1 MNRVWDE
8 FVSGAYDLAFTPKLP
23 FRGTVRAEALCT
35 DPVLFFAAPG
45 HRLAGRRDVPFAEMR
60 DALLVG
66 KFSDGYWGRV
76 KADLDQRGCSFAQC
90 VDLDSPEAVK
100 RVVLS
105 GIGPGMLFAS
115 ALQKELASGE
125 LIAFTVDG
133 IVHEQT
139 YYLVRPPTELSPLAE
154 RFCTFMRERPR
165 AVVDMRIMP
174 VSTLWHAFEAEPFD
188 FAIAPSQG
196 RPKYL
201 TSEEL
206 YQDRVVFF
214 AAPDAPIAN
223 KAVVTL
229 DELNAQTLIGKFV
242 DSHWR
247 RIFRELEETGFRPK
261 RRVTIIA
268 PEAVKRMVARGVGVG
283 VLFEASIK
291 RELAEGVF
299 RRIELSTPSMRESFC
314 LATSPAKGVLS
325 PVAEKFLTHV
335 RACFSAVGA
344 R

>member
-1 MNRVWDE
+1 MLLSPHDLQILVRLGDGMSQSQIGNDLGLEQPAVSKAIHAAEQRLGLSLVHSDGRRVKLTNVGREVAQAAADVLLRIKGFDDLVGLLRAGRLKHTRIVASHTPGTYLLPDVVADFLRSHDDAQVDIEVVSMNRVWDE

-154 RFCTFMRERPR
+154 RFCTFMRERLG
-165 AVVDMRIMP
+165 AV
-174 VSTLWHAFEAEPFD
+174 
-188 FAIAPSQG
+188 
-196 RPKYL
+196 
-201 TSEEL
+201 
-206 YQDRVVFF
+206 
-214 AAPDAPIAN
+214 
-223 KAVVTL
+223 
-229 DELNAQTLIGKFV
+229 
-242 DSHWR
+242 
-247 RIFRELEETGFRPK
+247 
-261 RRVTIIA
+261 
-268 PEAVKRMVARGVGVG
+268 
-283 VLFEASIK
+283 
-291 RELAEGVF
+291 
-299 RRIELSTPSMRESFC
+299 
-314 LATSPAKGVLS
+314 PA
-325 PVAEKFLTHV
+325 
-335 RACFSAVGA
+335 
-344 R
+344 

>member
-1 MNRVWDE
+1 MLLSPHDLQILVRLGDGMSQSQIGNDLGLEQPAVSKAIHAAEQRLGLSLVHSDGRRVKLTNVGREVAQAAADVLLRIKGFDDLVGLLRAGRLKHTRIVASHTPGTYLLPDVVADFLRSHDDAQVDIEVVSMNRVWDE

-45 HRLAGRRDVPFAEMR
+45 HRLAGRRDVPFADLR
-60 DALLVG
+60 DVLLVG

-125 LIAFTVDG
+125 LMAFTVDG

-154 RFCTFMRERPR
+154 RFCTFMRERLG
-165 AVVDMRIMP
+165 AV
-174 VSTLWHAFEAEPFD
+174 
-188 FAIAPSQG
+188 
-196 RPKYL
+196 
-201 TSEEL
+201 
-206 YQDRVVFF
+206 
-214 AAPDAPIAN
+214 
-223 KAVVTL
+223 
-229 DELNAQTLIGKFV
+229 
-242 DSHWR
+242 
-247 RIFRELEETGFRPK
+247 
-261 RRVTIIA
+261 
-268 PEAVKRMVARGVGVG
+268 
-283 VLFEASIK
+283 
-291 RELAEGVF
+291 
-299 RRIELSTPSMRESFC
+299 
-314 LATSPAKGVLS
+314 PA
-325 PVAEKFLTHV
+325 
-335 RACFSAVGA
+335 
-344 R
+344 

>member
-1 MNRVWDE
+1 MLLSPHDLQILVRLGDGMSQSQIGNDLGLEQPAVSKAIHAAEQRLGLSLVHSDGRRVKLTNVGREVAQAAADVLLRIKGFDDLVGLLRAGRLKHTRIVASHTPGTYLLPDVVADFLRSHDDAQVDIEVVSMNRVWDE

-23 FRGTVRAEALCT
+23 FRGTVRTEALCT

-139 YYLVRPPTELSPLAE
+139 YYLVRPATELSPLAE
-154 RFCTFMRERPR
+154 RFCTFMRERLG
-165 AVVDMRIMP
+165 AV
-174 VSTLWHAFEAEPFD
+174 
-188 FAIAPSQG
+188 
-196 RPKYL
+196 
-201 TSEEL
+201 
-206 YQDRVVFF
+206 
-214 AAPDAPIAN
+214 
-223 KAVVTL
+223 
-229 DELNAQTLIGKFV
+229 
-242 DSHWR
+242 
-247 RIFRELEETGFRPK
+247 
-261 RRVTIIA
+261 
-268 PEAVKRMVARGVGVG
+268 
-283 VLFEASIK
+283 
-291 RELAEGVF
+291 
-299 RRIELSTPSMRESFC
+299 
-314 LATSPAKGVLS
+314 PA
-325 PVAEKFLTHV
+325 
-335 RACFSAVGA
+335 
-344 R
+344 